1 MIVVECSEL
10 PRLRSLWFLSFQAE
24 DGIRDWSV
32 TGVQTCAL
40 PICSS
45 SSHKDNG
52 RATGL
57 GQSHQSTG
65 NPRMASAGCLFF
77 GEFFS
82 TPCLLARK
90 ADPQCPPSPHY
101 PCNVPILKLPG
112 RLVKTSTP
120 LFTGPYS
127 AMQKRRQPELQQR
140 LGAVSQRL
148 EELSA
153 VPPGVGNAEEFL
165 SLFQEK
171 RRIEARLRAGT
182 ESHLRSQ
189 SKESS
194 TLPAHGGHDFHKDI
208 AQFHQLVTSLPE
220 HVM

>member
-65 NPRMASAGCLFF
+65 NPRMASAGCLFWCIDTTNVSRALIF
-77 GEFFS
+77 LGGDSRLFPLISF
-82 TPCLLARK
+82 TLA
-90 ADPQCPPSPHY
+90 ATSITSPA
-101 PCNVPILKLPG
+101 
-112 RLVKTSTP
+112 TP
-120 LFTGPYS
+120 LASCRTS
-127 AMQKRRQPELQQR
+127 ATY
-140 LGAVSQRL
+140 
-148 EELSA
+148 
-153 VPPGVGNAEEFL
+153 F
-165 SLFQEK
+165 
-171 RRIEARLRAGT
+171 
-182 ESHLRSQ
+182 
-189 SKESS
+189 
-194 TLPAHGGHDFHKDI
+194 
-208 AQFHQLVTSLPE
+208 
-220 HVM
+220 